1 MADLDHNLSLADAL
15 TEPPPEIEEEV
26 KRDFIA
32 TLEAEKFDDVVGE
45 TVDKTDYVPLLDDD
59 DAKAGSQEPKSKSH
73 ADGIQVEH
81 TSGSGPTV
89 VENGDHGIEDHSTAF
104 PGEIMDEKLS
114 YQEFLDRND
123 SWTMDDRD
131 LCFEPQPVFKPME
144 MADPFSMHR
153 GENLPDLSFPT
164 DMKNVPLFTDHVD
177 ASRDIH
183 APHGAMMVPEQPFLG
198 PLYSPAEALDPSAFI
213 GLDSTAEFL
222 QDKAVPEE
230 HWMGA
235 QHDVQGPDASFF
247 VEPPVPPTVTEA
259 TKLNWP
265 EGPAAAAPDFAPTA
279 VTASPGEAE
288 ATDGPKGVASDAAC
302 VPASGVMSVSAEN
315 AGSVLAGD
323 AKPPQALD
331 AGCAPTAEASPFQA
345 VDVGFAP
352 APEAKPPNAVNDA
365 SAPVADTGFA
375 PAADATSHYAMGW
388 EFATAEDAGFAP
400 AADVEHHHPVSLA
413 FAPAADTES
422 HHAVGLAFAPAAD
435 IESHHAV
442 DLVFAPA
449 ADTES
454 HHAIDS
460 GFAPAAD
467 AEFTPAAEVNHH
479 HAVDSGF
486 APAAEVNHHH
496 AVDSGFAPAAEV
508 NHHHGVDSGFTPAAE
523 VNHHH
528 AVDSGFAPAAEVNH
542 HHAVDSGFAPAAEVS
557 LHHAVDSGFTP
568 AAETKPLPA
577 MDSGFASAE
586 AKSVSAADT
595 KVAAA
600 EELMTSE
607 SSLEQEKPSLDKPPA
622 EANANVEQESKV
634 PEACVDLLEKAKD
647 SRLPPGHHEEHLP
660 EQTNHLSEPA
670 VPVEAKEAVVLENKD
685 LPEKSVTPVDVTV
698 TEKQKEEAEHNHVQ
712 HAEPHQEKALQEPTG
727 LPTAQIRQANKS
739 SERRF
744 GRAKPAPVPLR
755 DVPEERLIGLPQQK
769 STDPKVDP
777 YSLGELGCVAGTSPR
792 TRVSHKKATEQ
803 PSSVWSEFVESC
815 RDVPRESWDLEGS
828 LAIVKKKKK
837 KPKQKRNQLPRAMEF
852 WDENVAVSK
861 APRNS
866 PFAVELQKPDVCP
879 IMPAEAC
886 KEQSVASGSRAS
898 DMPKDAK
905 IITRSHIL
913 DEQNAFSV
921 PAPGQQAHKP
931 SVPLESVLDAKNG
944 DVVKTEEMRDD
955 SLMLQS
961 KGKRKEVPLEQV
973 SKTKV
978 GESVTAKGPAK
989 PAERDFLDK
998 NEKREYKESKRA
1010 DLTAS
1015 LSEATKVET
1024 PLQTKPSELLLSD
1037 KDKEAKCTS
1046 PRREAFGDAV
1056 CRELPPSSGSPE
1068 AATKKRGGC
1077 EKSEGVEN
1085 ESFAQPALVEAAALS
1100 DKLPNEPKAADE
1112 TEPACSNK
1120 CMAVDFS
1127 TSEGGLKTPTDTT
1140 KMPVTRLVLPK
1151 PEEATALQN
1160 RKADGF
1166 SEQPFLLSA
1175 ESDATKHPTSP
1186 EAVDRMMVADS
1197 PDKNRGKGFIALEQQ
1212 TGKDPNIA
1220 HGMDRPKKKRGEGR
1234 VKKIKSFSE
1243 QMMLSEDVSRLT
1255 DGVRTDEAIKDTT
1268 SPDKGRGFTAR
1279 GHPSVSIT
1287 HAYPADKTKKRGSDG
1302 RSKKGERSFFQ
1313 QPFLENNPSSFP
1325 GIIHKTEEVSVS
1337 DKGRGRGCVTTECF
1351 QENTSDITKTQR
1363 PIELVKEEPKEYVGK
1378 NEIADLGALDQPFL
1392 LECRKEEAKHLA
1404 MADTISKTKEV
1415 NLINKGKEAGT
1426 TSAGES
1432 VVINSDATLVA
1443 DKLRKRCS
1451 DGKRKKNEKSPLGQT
1466 AVQDAGV
1473 ETSNLPRKEK
1483 VAERTKER
1491 TFGKDKVSGFEREL
1505 LLENLTGI
1513 TKEVLEK
1520 PEVQGGTRSFTNQP
1534 ILSGHKIETS
1544 EPEIVNAKE
1553 TWPRNKGKELDTS
1566 EPLPEHRTDA
1576 AVAHSPTRE
1585 LVVDKPKKKGRDVKG
1600 KKAENSLEHSVVLGP
1615 GNTPAVGDEVGN
1627 IKPTQSFDKG
1637 KEANSNTLAGV
1648 LGDLTDTTKVQAPAM
1663 PLEPE
1668 KSHTSSKEKCK
1679 KMEANLQQ
1687 TFLLEHKAGAEMFPP
1702 HNLEITDKSEGESPT
1717 RCSSGG
1723 GLPIL
1728 EHPAVAD
1735 HTLATATDRSKK
1747 RGYDGSSKKAKNAS
1761 ERPVFLETKP
1771 NRSEVQPPMGSEME
1785 YRMEDMDFVDENRN
1799 IKNFP
1804 IGPQM
1809 PWNNKGS
1816 NFESPAQTAVT
1827 GPDNTGNVSSGF
1839 PKQTEE
1845 GARSKELPPAEAVAE
1860 KNSKEP
1866 ASGAEKEIQMQKS
1879 CEQPI
1884 DLRDKE
1890 PAKEVSE
1897 KDGKTK
1903 EAGSWDGGEV
1913 GKPLPL
1919 DHSIKQD
1926 IKSKDKVHPSP
1937 VAKVDDKEIRTTD
1950 KKHTTDNT
1958 SSDLPRKVA
1967 DAKDRPASVGAKGIE
1982 KLEATV
1988 SSGEKDP
1995 GCISPEPGAIRE
2007 SKAEA
2012 AASQGVAEALM
2023 ENRAEEAELDGGK
2036 KGEQRSLKH
2045 PGSLD
2050 SKAAEEA
2057 AGLNLIAAQT
2067 TKISPKDKNKG
2078 HSQPAE
2084 EDAAHGGEAHLKDAP
2099 ALKSEVDKPEDT
2111 TKEKGE
2117 ECEQKAVKEAKK
2129 ERVKAAEQIK
2139 GYMRPTKSRGVP
2151 TLPARS
2157 AAPDREKQRQLKP
2170 TGMSQQRQEKGVGSN
2185 LVKKE
2190 LGSPSL
2196 YHSKLEQIPEISGQD
2211 KEREEAAVKR
2221 EKRNATDG
2229 AAGVD
2234 SPKSKCT
2241 EMESSKT
2248 APLERKGIE
2257 VSDVQSSPSPKQGD
2271 LPRDA
2276 KPEETKP
2283 AEAVTGNDITAPP
2296 NKELPPSPEK
2306 KTKPAA
2312 STSSTKPAATKARPL
2327 SATSPKRPASAT
2339 PGPNKKPTSPT
2350 AGPTSAT
2357 TTKRPATSTTRPSTL
2372 TSKET
2377 KPKVADAKTTE
2388 KRTSLSKPPSSATP
2402 RTTARSTPATPR
2414 TTAAS
2419 PVTAAAGAKNTATS
2433 PPKRPTSIKTDVK
2446 PADAKK
2452 TSAKSPSADLSRP
2465 KSATGNA
2472 VKSSATT
2479 PSTTASSAPTVP
2491 GVATSRP
2498 KTKPAATKPTTT
2510 STATA
2515 DAKKTTAKAPTKPST
2530 VSKPSR
2536 PTSSV
2541 SAPDLKN
2548 VRSKIGSTDN
2558 IKHQPGGGKGKIEK
2572 KPESAAAARKSEPN
2586 AVSKM
2591 ATTKTTVS
2599 KEGAPKQPNGK
2610 VQIVSKK
2617 ANYSHVQSKCGS
2629 KDNIKHVPGGG
2640 NVQIQNKKV
2649 DLSKV
2654 SSKCGSKANIK
2665 HKPGGGD
2672 VKIENQKLNFKEKA
2686 QAKVGSLDN
2695 VGHLPAGGTVKAEGS
2710 AEPGQLPPAPQ
2721 NGEVTAAQAG
2731 SEMRENGVG
2740 PAVPTALSG
2749 GDQREIQ
2756 SFETQIQETSK
2767 CLRLLS
2773 THSAGWGGES
2783 TAAGQSSRP
2792 WAPIESHKLT
2802 FREKAKART
2811 DHGAEIVV
2819 SKPPNLSSST
2829 SPWRSTSV
2837 SESLGSAASLSPL
2850 QQPAPLAALPQQGL

>member
-59 DAKAGSQEPKSKSH
+59 DAKDGSQEPKSKPH

-81 TSGSGPTV
+81 TPASGPTV
-89 VENGDHGIEDHSTAF
+89 VENGDHGIEDHRTVF

-114 YQEFLDRND
+114 YKEFLDRND

-131 LCFEPQPVFKPME
+131 LCFESQPVFKPME

-177 ASRDIH
+177 ASRDVH
-183 APHGAMMVPEQPFLG
+183 APHGPMMVPEQPFLG

-235 QHDVQGPDASFF
+235 QHDVKGPDASFF

-259 TKLNWP
+259 IKANLP
-265 EGPAAAAPDFAPTA
+265 ESPAAVAPGFVPTA
-279 VTASPGEAE
+279 VPASPGKAD
-288 ATDGPKGVASDAAC
+288 ATDGPKGAASADAAC
-302 VPASGVMSVSAEN
+302 VPASDVMFVSAEK
-315 AGSVLAGD
+315 AGSFLAGD
-323 AKPPQALD
+323 TKPPQALD
-331 AGCAPTAEASPFQA
+331 AGFAPPAEASPLQA
-345 VDVGFAP
+345 MDVGLAP

-365 SAPVADTGFA
+365 SAPVADTGFT
-375 PAADATSHYAMGW
+375 PAADATSHYATDL
-388 EFATAEDAGFAP
+388 EFAPAEDAGFAP
-400 AADVEHHHPVSLA
+400 AAHAESYHAMDLA
-413 FAPAADTES
+413 FAPAADES
-422 HHAVGLAFAPAAD
+422 HHAMDLAFAPAADESHHAMDLAFAPAADESHHAMDLAFAPAAD
-435 IESHHAV
+435 IKSHHAM
-442 DLVFAPA
+442 
-449 ADTES
+449 
-454 HHAIDS
+454 DS
-460 GFAPAAD
+460 EFAPAAD
-467 AEFTPAAEVNHH
+467 AEF
-479 HAVDSGF
+479 
-486 APAAEVNHHH
+486 APAAEVNHRH
-496 AVDSGFAPAAEV
+496 AMDSGFAPVAE
-508 NHHHGVDSGFTPAAE
+508 A
-523 VNHHH
+523 
-528 AVDSGFAPAAEVNH
+528 
-542 HHAVDSGFAPAAEVS
+542 
-557 LHHAVDSGFTP
+557 
-568 AAETKPLPA
+568 KPLPA

-586 AKSVSAADT
+586 AKSVSVADT
-595 KVAAA
+595 KVAAS

-607 SSLEQEKPSLDKPPA
+607 SSLDQDKSPINKPPA
-622 EANANVEQESKV
+622 EATANVAQESKV

-647 SRLPPGHHEEHLP
+647 SRPPPSHHEEHLP
-660 EQTNHLSEPA
+660 GQTNHLSEPA
-670 VPVEAKEAVVLENKD
+670 VPVEAKEAVALENKD
-685 LPEKSVTPVDVTV
+685 LLPEKSVTTVDVAV
-698 TEKQKEEAEHNHVQ
+698 TEKQKGEAEHNHVQ
-712 HAEPHQEKALQEPTG
+712 HAEPQQEKTLQEPTG

-744 GRAKPAPVPLR
+744 GRAKPAPVPIT

-777 YSLGELGCVAGTSPR
+777 YSVVELGCVAGTSPR
-792 TRVSHKKATEQ
+792 TRASHKKGTEQ
-803 PSSVWSEFVESC
+803 PSNVLSEFVESC

-837 KPKQKRNQLPRAMEF
+837 KPKQKRNQLPRTMEF
-852 WDENVAVSK
+852 WDENVTVSK

-866 PFAVELQKPDVCP
+866 PFAVELQKTDVCP
-879 IMPAEAC
+879 VVPAEAR
-886 KEQSVASGSRAS
+886 KEQSIASGSRVS

-905 IITRSHIL
+905 IIPGGRIL

-921 PAPGQQAHKP
+921 PAPGQQVQKP
-931 SVPLESVLDAKNG
+931 SVPLESALDAKNG
-944 DVVKTEEMRDD
+944 DVMKPEEMRDD
-955 SLMLQS
+955 SLMLQC
-961 KGKRKEVPLEQV
+961 KGKRKEVPLQQV
-973 SKTKV
+973 GKTKV
-978 GESVTAKGPAK
+978 GESVTAKVPTK
-989 PAERDFLDK
+989 PMGRDFLHK
-998 NEKREYKESKRA
+998 NEKREYKESKCA
-1010 DLTAS
+1010 DLTPS
-1015 LSEATKVET
+1015 LSEAINLSKVEN
-1024 PLQTKPSELLLSD
+1024 PLETNPSELLLSD

-1046 PRREAFGDAV
+1046 PRREAFSDTV
-1056 CRELPPSSGSPE
+1056 HRELQTSSGSLEE
-1068 AATKKRGGC
+1068 AAKKRGIC
-1077 EKSEGVEN
+1077 EKSKGVEK
-1085 ESFAQPALVEAAALS
+1085 ESLKQPALLEATAPS

-1112 TEPACSNK
+1112 TKTVSSDK
-1120 CMAVDFS
+1120 CMAIDFS
-1127 TSEGGLKTPTDTT
+1127 TAEGVLKTPTDTT
-1140 KMPVTRLVLPK
+1140 RTPVTPLVLPN
-1151 PEEATALQN
+1151 PEEVTALQN
-1160 RKADGF
+1160 RKAGSF

-1175 ESDATKHPTSP
+1175 KSDATEPPVSA
-1186 EAVDRMMVADS
+1186 EAVDRVTVADS
-1197 PDKNRGKGFIALEQQ
+1197 PDKNKGKGFIALEQQ
-1212 TGKDPNIA
+1212 TGKDLNIA
-1220 HGMDRPKKKRGEGR
+1220 RGMDRPKKKRGEGK

-1243 QMMLSEDVSRLT
+1243 QMMLSEDVSKLT
-1255 DGVRTDEAIKDTT
+1255 EGVRTDETT
-1268 SPDKGRGFTAR
+1268 KETTFPDKGRGYTAR
-1279 GHPSVSIT
+1279 GPPSVSIT
-1287 HAYPADKTKKRGSDG
+1287 HAYPADKQKKRGSDG

-1313 QPFLENNPSSFP
+1313 QPFLENKMDPSSFP
-1325 GIIHKTEEVSVS
+1325 DITDKTKEVSFS
-1337 DKGRGRGCVTTECF
+1337 DKGREGGCITAECF
-1351 QENTSDITKTQR
+1351 QENTSDVTKRQR
-1363 PIELVKEEPKEYVGK
+1363 SIELVTEKPKESAGK

-1392 LECRKEEAKHLA
+1392 LESRTEEAKHLA

-1415 NLINKGKEAGT
+1415 NLINKEAGI
-1426 TSAGES
+1426 TSVGES
-1432 VVINSDATLVA
+1432 VVINSDAALVA
-1443 DKLRKRCS
+1443 DKPRKRCS
-1451 DGKRKKNEKSPLGQT
+1451 DGKRKKTDRSPLGQA
-1466 AVQDAGV
+1466 AVLDAGV
-1473 ETSNLPRKEK
+1473 ETSNLPSKEK
-1483 VAERTKER
+1483 VAGSTKEM
-1491 TFGKDKVSGFEREL
+1491 TFDKDKVSGFEREL

-1513 TKEVLEK
+1513 TKEMLEK
-1520 PEVQGGTRSFTNQP
+1520 PEIQGGNRRNFSNQP
-1534 ILSGHKIETS
+1534 VLSGDKIETA
-1544 EPEIVNAKE
+1544 EPEIVNTKE
-1553 TWPRNKGKELDTS
+1553 TWPMNKGKELDTS
-1566 EPLPEHRTDA
+1566 EPLPARRTDA
-1576 AVAHSPTRE
+1576 AAAHSPTRE
-1585 LVVDKPKKKGRDVKG
+1585 LVMDKTKKKSRDVKG
-1600 KKAENSLEHSVVLGP
+1600 KKAENSLEHSVALGA
-1615 GNTPAVGDEVGN
+1615 GNIPAEEVGN
-1627 IKPTQSFDKG
+1627 IKQTQSFDKG
-1637 KEANSNTLAGV
+1637 KETNSSTLASL
-1648 LGDLTDTTKVQAPAM
+1648 LGDLTDTTKVQAPAI

-1668 KSHTSSKEKCK
+1668 KSHTSNKEKCK
-1679 KMEANLQQ
+1679 KVGANFQQ
-1687 TFLLEHKAGAEMFPP
+1687 PYLPEYKAGAEMFPP
-1702 HNLEITDKSEGESPT
+1702 RDVEITDKSEAESPT
-1717 RCSSGG
+1717 PCSVGV

-1735 HTLATATDRSKK
+1735 HALATVTDRSKK

-1761 ERPVFLETKP
+1761 EQPVFLEPTP
-1771 NRSEVQPPMGSEME
+1771 NRRQVQPPIGSEME
-1785 YRMEDMDFVDENRN
+1785 YGMEDMVDENRN

-1809 PWNNKGS
+1809 LWNNKG
-1816 NFESPAQTAVT
+1816 NDFESFAQTAVT
-1827 GPDNTGNVSSGF
+1827 GPGGTGNVSSGF
-1839 PKQTEE
+1839 PKQTGE
-1845 GARSKELPPAEAVAE
+1845 GARSKGLPPPEAVAE
-1860 KNSKEP
+1860 NSSKEP
-1866 ASGAEKEIQMQKS
+1866 GSGAKKEIQTQKS

-1884 DLRDKE
+1884 NLGHNE
-1890 PAKEVSE
+1890 PGKEVLK

-1903 EAGSWDGGEV
+1903 EAGSQDGSEA
-1913 GKPLPL
+1913 GKPLSL
-1919 DHSIKQD
+1919 DHSIKQA
-1926 IKSKDKVHPSP
+1926 IKSKKDEVHLSP
-1937 VAKVDDKEIRTTD
+1937 AAKGDDKEIRTTD
-1950 KKHTTDNT
+1950 KKHNTDST
-1958 SSDLPRKVA
+1958 SSDLPQKVA
-1967 DAKDRPASVGAKGIE
+1967 DSKNRPAPVGAKGTE
-1982 KLEATV
+1982 KLEATI
-1988 SSGEKDP
+1988 SSGEKDT
-1995 GCISPEPGAIRE
+1995 GCVCPELAAIPE

-2012 AASQGVAEALM
+2012 AGSQAVAEALV
-2023 ENRAEEAELDGGK
+2023 ENKVEETELAGGK
-2036 KGEQRSLKH
+2036 KSEQSSLKY

-2050 SKAAEEA
+2050 NKTVEAEA
-2057 AGLNLIAAQT
+2057 SANLTAAQT
-2067 TKISPKDKNKG
+2067 TKISPKDNNKG

-2084 EDAAHGGEAHLKDAP
+2084 EDAARSGEAHLKDAP
-2099 ALKSEVDKPEDT
+2099 ALKSEADKPEDT
-2111 TKEKGE
+2111 TKEKEE

-2157 AAPDREKQRQLKP
+2157 AAPDREKQKQLKP
-2170 TGMSQQRQEKGVGSN
+2170 TGMSRQRQEK
-2185 LVKKE
+2185 
-2190 LGSPSL
+2190 
-2196 YHSKLEQIPEISGQD
+2196 
-2211 KEREEAAVKR
+2211 
-2221 EKRNATDG
+2221 
-2229 AAGVD
+2229 
-2234 SPKSKCT
+2234 
-2241 EMESSKT
+2241 
-2248 APLERKGIE
+2248 
-2257 VSDVQSSPSPKQGD
+2257 
-2271 LPRDA
+2271 A

-2372 TSKET
+2372 TPKET
-2377 KPKVADAKTTE
+2377 KPKVADTKTTD

-2402 RTTARSTPATPR
+2402 RTTARSSPATPR

-2419 PVTAAAGAKNTATS
+2419 PVTAAAGAKSTATS
-2433 PPKRPTSIKTDVK
+2433 PPKRPTSIKTDAK

-2479 PSTTASSAPTVP
+2479 PSTTASSAPTLP

-2498 KTKPAATKPTTT
+2498 KTKPAATKPATT

-2530 VSKPSR
+2530 VSKPPR

-2599 KEGAPKQPNGK
+2599 KESAPKQPNGK

-2710 AEPGQLPPAPQ
+2710 VEPGQLPPAPQ

-2756 SFETQIQETSK
+2756 SFETQIQET
-2767 CLRLLS
+2767 
-2773 THSAGWGGES
+2773 
-2783 TAAGQSSRP
+2783 
-2792 WAPIESHKLT
+2792 
-2802 FREKAKART
+2802 
-2811 DHGAEIVV
+2811 
-2819 SKPPNLSSST
+2819 N
-2829 SPWRSTSV
+2829 
-2837 SESLGSAASLSPL
+2837 
-2850 QQPAPLAALPQQGL
+2850 